1 MASEYLSAHDGRG
14 SPGIDRIELA
24 DAWTWGVVV
33 ETPTYDLTVFKV
45 HYGKM
50 ALKIHNRGE
59 RALRIEV
66 IAHNTKAYRWGRSLP
81 CFPEIA
87 ARLAGILERFLDA
100 VGCMGACFVSD
111 DTLEKL
117 PAPARI
123 GRTGVGGIDL
133 NKLRMRRVA
142 EAAQALS
149 TSPDGFTASD
159 LVQKVGALPGPSE
172 AEHGPGR
179 AGYDIK
185 KLRAKSMVR
194 KMGKSRR
201 HEPVP
206 EGLRSLTALLVL
218 RDKVIKPLLAA
229 RNQPGLTTGPNH
241 PTATDH
247 RYEALRTE
255 MRGLFTELGIAA

>member
-1 MASEYLSAHDGRG
+1 M
-14 SPGIDRIELA
+14 
-24 DAWTWGVVV
+24 V

-50 ALKIHNRGE
+50 ALKIHNKGE

-142 EAAQALS
+142 EAALALS

-159 LVQKVGALPGPSE
+159 LVQKVALSQVHPKRSMDPAALPMTSRNSGPRAWS
-172 AEHGPGR
+172 GR
-179 AGYDIK
+179 WESPAGT
-185 KLRAKSMVR
+185 
-194 KMGKSRR
+194 
-201 HEPVP
+201 
-206 EGLRSLTALLVL
+206 SLFPK
-218 RDKVIKPLLAA
+218 DCDP
-229 RNQPGLTTGPNH
+229 
-241 PTATDH
+241 
-247 RYEALRTE
+247 
-255 MRGLFTELGIAA
+255 